1 MRMRAKMTYMNIM
14 GVLLVVE
21 SFLPRGDS
29 VATTRYVVGIKG
41 ICKFVFV
48 KTVGRDGLGK
58 SIV

>member
-1 MRMRAKMTYMNIM
+1 MTYMNIM

-21 SFLPRGDS
+21 SSLARGDS

-41 ICKFVFV
+41 FCNFVFV
-48 KTVGRDGLGK
+48 KTGDSDGLGL